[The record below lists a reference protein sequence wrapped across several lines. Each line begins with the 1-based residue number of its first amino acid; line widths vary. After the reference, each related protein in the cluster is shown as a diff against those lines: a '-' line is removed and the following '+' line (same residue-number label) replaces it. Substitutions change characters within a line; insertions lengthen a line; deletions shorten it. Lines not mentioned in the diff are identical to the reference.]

1 MRTNIVL
8 DEELVAE
15 AMRLSGLKTRR
26 AVVHEALEVLV
37 RLKKRR
43 RLSDL
48 KGKVRFADGYDHRKL
63 RKARP

>member
-37 RLKKRR
+37 RLKKRK

-48 KGKVRFADGYDHRKL
+48 KGKVVFADGYDHRKL
-63 RKARP
+63 RKERP